1 MNSVIET
8 MINRYN
14 PKNNEERENAIK
26 EIIQEI
32 ALAGLS
38 RGGFFNKAAF
48 CGETCLRIFHGLNR
62 FSEDLDF
69 ALLEKDSNFKLD
81 DYFPALKKEFESYGL
96 DMSIELKK
104 KDENTEVQSAFLKGN
119 TLMLMM
125 SFFPKS
131 EDAAKVFA
139 NQNIKIKFEVDT
151 DNPCGGVTE
160 FKYRMLPA
168 PYEVQIFDE
177 STLFAGKI
185 HAILCRNYKNRVK
198 GRDYYD
204 YLFYIGK
211 GSKFNIKYLESKLK
225 NTGVIIRNDET
236 LTLERVKGL
245 LKIKFESVDYEEAK
259 KDVHNYVLENEE
271 LKLWKKD
278 LFLSTFDNLVVKE
291 WDSLFTNIL
300 LITNANKQILYICD
314 KIP

>member
-8 MINRYN
+8 MLNKYN

-32 ALAGLS
+32 VLAGLS

-48 CGETCLRIFHGLNR
+48 YGGTCLRIFHELNR

-69 ALLEKDSNFKLD
+69 ALLEKDTSFKLD

-96 DMSIELKK
+96 EVDIKPKK
-104 KDENTEVQSAFLKGN
+104 KDEDSEIQSAFLKGN

-131 EDAAKVFA
+131 EDASKVFA
-139 NQNIKIKFEVDT
+139 NQNIRIKFEVDT
-151 DNPCGGVTE
+151 ENPSGGVTE
-160 FKYRMLPA
+160 YKYRMLPA

-177 STLFAGKI
+177 ATLFAGKI

-211 GSKFNIKYLESKLK
+211 GSKFNLKYLENKLK
-225 NTGVIIRNDET
+225 NTGELIDTNDT
-236 LTLERVKGL
+236 LTLDRVKDLLCKKFELVDFRLAIEDVSNFIENKEG
-245 LKIKFESVDYEEAK
+245 LKI
-259 KDVHNYVLENEE
+259 
-271 LKLWKKD
+271 WKKE
-278 LFLSTFDNLVVKE
+278 LFISSLDNLK
-291 WDSLFTNIL
+291 SI
-300 LITNANKQILYICD
+300 
-314 KIP
+314 

>member
-8 MINRYN
+8 MIAKYS
-14 PKNNEERENAIK
+14 PQNNEERENAIK

-38 RGGFFNKAAF
+38 RAGFFKKAAF
-48 CGETCLRIFHGLNR
+48 YGGTCLRIFHGLNR

-69 ALLEKDSNFKLD
+69 ALIEKDSNFKLD
-81 DYFPALKKEFESYGL
+81 DYFPSLKKEFTSYGL

-104 KDENTEVQSAFLKGN
+104 KDDNTEIQSAFLKGN

-131 EDAAKVFA
+131 EDAKRVVSD
-139 NQNIKIKFEVDT
+139 QKIKIKFEIDT
-151 DNPCGGVTE
+151 DNPSGGVTE
-160 FKYRMLPA
+160 YKYKMLPA
-168 PYEVQIFDE
+168 PYEVQVFDE

-185 HAILCRNYKNRVK
+185 HAILCREYKHHVK

-211 GSKFNIKYLESKLK
+211 GSKFNLIYLENKLK
-225 NTGVIIRNDET
+225 NTGGIIGDNET
-236 LTLERVKGL
+236 LTLEKVKEML
-245 LKIKFESVDYEEAK
+245 RNKFETTDYESAK
-259 KDVHNYVLENEE
+259 EDVSNFIYDKDS
-271 LKLWKKD
+271 LKLWKKE
-278 LFLSTFDNLVVKE
+278 LFLSTINML
-291 WDSLFTNIL
+291 
-300 LITNANKQILYICD
+300 
-314 KIP
+314 KIN